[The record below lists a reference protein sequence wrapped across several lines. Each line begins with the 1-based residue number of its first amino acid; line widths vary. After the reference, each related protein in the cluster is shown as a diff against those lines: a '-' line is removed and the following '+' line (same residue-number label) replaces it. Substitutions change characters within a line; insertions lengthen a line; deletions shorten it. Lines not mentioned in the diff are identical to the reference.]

1 MLSTMTELSF
11 DPKDPV
17 GMPPTRHAP
26 PLFYLLLMQ
35 LGAASLSACTDAAPE
50 ASRDAGHDA
59 GPHDSGVQLTDAATK
74 PAACAAPND
83 PDDLPSELS
92 KTGCMHPDHPT
103 QFAENVLP
111 YEVNSPLWSDGADKQ
126 RGMRLPEGGKIRVR
140 DCAKT
145 PDACQ
150 AAADSGKWLFPVGTV
165 LLKSFGFDGKLVE
178 TRLFARM
185 TNEWIGYTYQW
196 NEAQTSA
203 TLVPDDRVEVAFD
216 TGKRSVAWTYPN
228 RFDCME
234 CHNPKGGSS
243 LGPETAQLNR
253 MVGGQ
258 NQIDALAAHGVF
270 EAAPAQP
277 YAAALV
283 TPYKDQAGEPPAS
296 ATLETRVRSYMHAN
310 CAFCHRPDSTFPSL
324 DMRFDVAFKDTHL
337 CGSTPLKGDVG
348 VANAK
353 NLTPGQPMQ
362 STTWLRMAAQPN
374 KGRMPQIGTVVVD
387 EQGLKLMGDWISS
400 LSACP

>member
-1 MLSTMTELSF
+1 MLSTMTGLSLA
-11 DPKDPV
+11 V
-17 GMPPTRHAP
+17 GMTTP
-26 PLFYLLLMQ
+26 FYLLL
-35 LGAASLSACTDAAPE
+35 LALSACTDDTRDDP
-50 ASRDAGHDA
+50 RDAGPA
-59 GPHDSGVQLTDAATK
+59 DSGMQLTDAATS
-74 PAACAAPND
+74 PDLCVAPSNSED
-83 PDDLPSELS
+83 LPDDLA
-92 KTGCMHPDHPT
+92 KTGCMQPDRPT
-103 QFAENVLP
+103 QFAKDVLP

-126 RGMRLPEGGKIRVR
+126 RGMHLPKAGKIQVK
-140 DCAKT
+140 DCDKT
-145 PDACQ
+145 PDACRG
-150 AAADSGKWLFPVGTV
+150 AADSGKWEFPVGTV
-165 LLKSFGFDGKLVE
+165 LLKSFSFDGKLVE

-185 TNEWIGYTYQW
+185 TDAWIGYTYQW

-216 TGKRSVAWTYPN
+216 TGKRSVNWTYPN

-234 CHNPKGGSS
+234 CHNQKGGSS

-253 MVGGQ
+253 MVAGQ

-270 EAAPAQP
+270 DEAPSKP

-296 ATLETRVRSYMHAN
+296 ASVETRVRSYMHAN

-324 DMRFDVAFKDTHL
+324 DMRYDIAFKDTHL

-362 STTWLRMAAQPN
+362 STAWLRMGAKPN

-387 EQGLKLMGDWISS
+387 ELGLKLMGDWISS
-400 LSACP
+400 VTECP